1 MIKGIV
7 VVSLATLALT
17 GEALAQAPSQP
28 GSSAGRP
35 GGAETQGLAGS
46 MVNVFDV
53 AHGGVR
59 ALRATEAN
67 AFITAYWTEE
77 RRAAAIP
84 QPMTPPPAASLRQH
98 VPMPSGQAPAL
109 VAPPRGPQETRAER
123 RVVSFTHAVGKVF
136 YTNPTDGK
144 DYQCSA
150 SSINSPK
157 RRLVW
162 TAGHCVHGGPGGN
175 WMTNWAFQ
183 PGYQRGTGPN
193 GVFPYYQLWAQSGW
207 WAKGDT
213 HFDYGVGI
221 TWNNAAGR
229 RIGDA
234 VGGHGLIVNPGRPF
248 VAAIGYPSNV
258 LEGETQTYCQAQ
270 LSRRSLFN
278 SDQEL
283 PCDRRQGAS
292 GEPFLKDYNNNSGL
306 GYIVSN
312 GSYIIGNGKLYGPYY
327 DNDTRALYN
336 AAENASPP

>member
-1 MIKGIV
+1 
-7 VVSLATLALT
+7 
-17 GEALAQAPSQP
+17 
-28 GSSAGRP
+28 
-35 GGAETQGLAGS
+35 
-46 MVNVFDV
+46 VN
-53 AHGGVR
+53 
-59 ALRATEAN
+59 
-67 AFITAYWTEE
+67 
-77 RRAAAIP
+77 
-84 QPMTPPPAASLRQH
+84 
-98 VPMPSGQAPAL
+98 
-109 VAPPRGPQETRAER
+109 
-123 RVVSFTHAVGKVF
+123 FTHAVGKVF
-136 YTNPTDGK
+136 YTNPKDGK

-150 SSINSPK
+150 SSINSAK

-175 WMTNWAFQ
+175 WMTNWAFE

-193 GVFPYYQLWAQSGW
+193 GVFSYYQLWAQSGW
-207 WAKGDT
+207 WADGDT

-234 VGGHGLIVNPGRPF
+234 VGGNGLIVNPGRPF
-248 VAAIGYPSNV
+248 VTAIGYPSNV
-258 LEGETQTYCQAQ
+258 LEGETQSYCQAT

-292 GEPFLKDYNNNSGL
+292 GEPFLKDYNNDTGL

-312 GSYIIGNGKLYGPYY
+312 GSYIIGNGNLYGPYY
-327 DNDTRALYN
+327 DNDTRALYD